1 MSRRIKNTSQ
11 LIRKYLRHPNYNVLM
26 KLGNIMKVELL
37 NLSFSKEDALKI
49 VSKIKK
55 KFLAYNI
62 SGITLYISYAV
73 NSESIN
79 IVHRKQ

>member
-1 MSRRIKNTSQ
+1 
-11 LIRKYLRHPNYNVLM
+11 M

-37 NLSFSKEDALKI
+37 NLSFSKEDALKL

-62 SGITLYISYAV
+62 SGIALYISSAL
-73 NSESIN
+73 NSESRN

>member
-1 MSRRIKNTSQ
+1 
-11 LIRKYLRHPNYNVLM
+11 M

>member
-1 MSRRIKNTSQ
+1 
-11 LIRKYLRHPNYNVLM
+11 
-26 KLGNIMKVELL
+26 MKVELL

-62 SGITLYISYAV
+62 SGITLHKFRSKFRIHKHCTQETMRVAANYPIYCSLLM
-73 NSESIN
+73 NN
-79 IVHRKQ
+79 I